1 MYNAMSLR
9 AGLGTAR
16 RTSHIVRPTVRPS
29 SDRGKELRFLRH
41 PPREGKFFKFG
52 NAADC
57 DGGRPRERGV
67 HVVQHWQHLL
77 DVDKGSA
84 RNRYGHRRRR
94 RPFGD
99 CRQSSRRTFGQFCSR
114 CLRSD
119 AVEARRSNGS
129 CKLLSCIATIARTD
143 GMQVTD
149 LLANFGRCDVWRI
162 GGTIQKERPQNF
174 RIPYPTL
181 CAFN

>member
-9 AGLGTAR
+9 ARGDGSRREGLGTAR
-16 RTSHIVRPTVRPS
+16 PRPPQSYSAT
-29 SDRGKELRFLRH
+29 DRASGLR
-41 PPREGKFFKFG
+41 PREG
-52 NAADC
+52 AAVFAASAARGEIFQVRKC
-57 DGGRPRERGV
+57 RRLRGREGGV

-94 RPFGD
+94 RPSFGD

-119 AVEARRSNGS
+119 ARRSNGS
-129 CKLLSCIATIARTD
+129 CKLLSCIATIART
-143 GMQVTD
+143 G
-149 LLANFGRCDVWRI
+149 C
-162 GGTIQKERPQNF
+162 K
-174 RIPYPTL
+174 
-181 CAFN
+181 

>member
-1 MYNAMSLR
+1 M
-9 AGLGTAR
+9 GTAR
-16 RTSHIVRPTVRPS
+16 PRPPPQSYSATDRPT
-29 SDRGKELRFLRH
+29 ELRPGEGAAVFAASAARGEIFQVRKCRRLRR
-41 PPREGKFFKFG
+41 RETE
-52 NAADC
+52 
-57 DGGRPRERGV
+57 GGGA

-119 AVEARRSNGS
+119 IAEARRSNGS

-162 GGTIQKERPQNF
+162 GGTIHKKRPQKF
-174 RIPYPTL
+174 
-181 CAFN
+181 